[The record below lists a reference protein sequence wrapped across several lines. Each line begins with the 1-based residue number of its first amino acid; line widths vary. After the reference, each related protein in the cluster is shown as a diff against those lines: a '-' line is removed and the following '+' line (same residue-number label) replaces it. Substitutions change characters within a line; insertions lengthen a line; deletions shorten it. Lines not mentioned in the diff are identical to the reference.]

1 MQKRVIEERARLS
14 GYSNLFLLT
23 FSITFSNI
31 DSIYNLFSSLK
42 KKAGYKYC
50 KWIIFN
56 SCYVIYDALLTIHQ
70 TYILDASFLKN

>member
-42 KKAGYKYC
+42 KK
-50 KWIIFN
+50 
-56 SCYVIYDALLTIHQ
+56 
-70 TYILDASFLKN
+70 LDINTVNE